1 MDEFREEREAIK
13 QKGFKE
19 KIKYFCDYYKWHVIG
34 VVALAAFVISLTHSI
49 LTHKDRAFYG
59 AFINAYQTPE
69 YSTFREDFAAR
80 AGIDLNEFDVMFDT
94 SMYITDSPSDQGT
107 LDTLERLTVYIAA
120 GDVHVMA
127 GGVPVINK
135 YAYNGFFQ
143 DLRQILPQDLQEQLE
158 PYYYY
163 GDAALAAEI
172 DAQQESAI
180 SMLSIWLLNM
190 EVSVASTSRLVEPDM
205 EAAACVTTWLPTS
218 NTAMT
223 ISKVLDSS
231 MTAIQALNKKR
242 KNRLVSKSCILFLSI
257 TIVISS

>member
-1 MDEFREEREAIK
+1 MPVMDEFREEREAIK

-127 GGVPVINK
+127 GEVSVINR

-172 DAQQESAI
+172 DAQQESGEYNVVPRYPADPTDAE
-180 SMLSIWLLNM
+180 SMTDPIPVGLYIQDCPRIQEAFIFQDS
-190 EVSVASTSRLVEPDM
+190 EVILGII
-205 EAAACVTTWLPTS
+205 S
-218 NTAMT
+218 NTPD
-223 ISKVLDSS
+223 IDYIV
-231 MTAIQALNKKR
+231 Q
-242 KNRLVSKSCILFLSI
+242 FLRFI
-257 TIVISS
+257 YDIEE

>member
-1 MDEFREEREAIK
+1 MPVMDEFREEREAIK

-34 VVALAAFVISLTHSI
+34 GIALAAFVISLTHSI

-69 YSTFREDFAAR
+69 YNTFREDFAAR

-94 SMYITDSPSDQGT
+94 SMYITDSPNDQGT
-107 LDTLERLTVYIAA
+107 LDTMERLTVYIAA

-127 GGVPVINK
+127 GGTSVINQ

-143 DLRQILPQDLQEQLE
+143 DLRQILPQDLQKQLE

-172 DAQQESAI
+172 DALQESG
-180 SMLSIWLLNM
+180 
-190 EVSVASTSRLVEPDM
+190 EY
-205 EAAACVTTWLPTS
+205 
-218 NTAMT
+218 NTAPRYPADPT
-223 ISKVLDSS
+223 DAES
-231 MTAIQALNKKR
+231 MTDPIPVGLYIQDCPRIQEAFIFQDSE
-242 KNRLVSKSCILFLSI
+242 VILSVIGNTPNIDYVVQFLRFI
-257 TIVISS
+257 YDIEE